1 MAQTPMMNQYLQI
14 KENYKDAILFFRLG
28 DFYEMFHDDALVASK
43 ELEITLTGRGQ
54 GEDRIPMCGVPH
66 HAAEAYQSKLIEKGY
81 KVAICEQV
89 EDPKMVKGVVKREV
103 TKLLTPGTLMNSNL
117 LAEKENNYLLA
128 FATDGNSTFGIAR
141 CDLST
146 GENDVTLVTGDDG
159 DLLHEIGTSEAR
171 EVIAPVSIDQRLKDK
186 LASNPAFLVTY
197 QEETNE
203 LSEYAHLTS
212 EMTEPLIKEAYQQML
227 HYLLETQKQ
236 SIKHL
241 QKPLAYSADSFLKMD
256 VHAKRNLELVETL
269 REKKKK
275 GSLLSIIDQSVTSMG
290 GRLLRQW
297 LDRPLVNRTKIAE
310 RQAVVRSFLAHFFER
325 ESLRDSLKEVYDIER
340 LAARI
345 AYGSVNARELVQLK
359 RSLNK
364 LPEIKE
370 QLALIGLEN
379 KWLKQSELFHALV
392 EKLESSLVEDPP
404 ISVTEGGLI
413 IDGYSDDLDTYRDAS
428 RNGKQWIAA
437 LERSERELTNIRSLK
452 VGYNRVFGYY
462 IEVSRTNTHLL
473 PEGRYE
479 RKQTLANAER
489 YITPELKEKE
499 ALILEAEE
507 KLTELEYQLF
517 AAIRSEI
524 EQFVPDLQA
533 LAREISEIDV
543 LAGFAMIAEQNQYVQ
558 PEVTEARDVEI
569 KGGRHPVVET
579 VIKRGSYVQNEV
591 NLVDELD
598 MLLITGPN
606 MGGKSTYMRQL
617 ALTVVLTQIGSFVPA
632 DQAKLPVFDKI
643 FTRIGAADDL
653 ASGQSTFMVEMM
665 ETKDAL
671 TKATAN
677 SLILLD
683 EIGRGTSTY
692 DGMALAQ
699 AIIEYIYDSIGA
711 KTLFSTHYHELTAL
725 AQSIPTLQ
733 NVHVSATEENGAV
746 VFLHRVIEGAADRS
760 YGVYVAELAGLPA
773 QVTSRAEQLLETLET
788 EQRLFKQEKS
798 THVQEQPAKIEAEP
812 EAASQ
817 QTMQLTLFQTE
828 EVTERKARNK
838 KEDAVLASV
847 SELDL
852 WHLTPFQALEKI
864 NEWQKQLRK
873 K

>member
-1 MAQTPMMNQYLQI
+1 MAQTPMMNQYLKI
-14 KENYKDAILFFRLG
+14 KENYQDAILFFRLG
-28 DFYEMFHDDALVASK
+28 DFYEMFHEDALVASK

-66 HAAEAYQSKLIEKGY
+66 HAAEGYQAKLIEKGY

-117 LAEKENNYLLA
+117 LAEKENNYLFA
-128 FATDGNSTFGIAR
+128 FATDGSNFGIAR

-146 GENDVTLVTGDDG
+146 GENDITLVTGDDS

-171 EVIAPVSIDQRLKDK
+171 EVIAPLSIEQRLKDK
-186 LASNPAFLVTY
+186 LSSNPAFLVSY
-197 QEETNE
+197 QENVSD
-203 LSEYAHLTS
+203 LSEYTYLTDN
-212 EMTEPLIKEAYQQML
+212 MKEPLIKEAYQHML

-241 QKPLAYSADSFLKMD
+241 QQPVTYHADSFLKMD

-297 LDRPLVNRTKIAE
+297 LDRPLVNRKKIGE
-310 RQAVVRSFLAHFFER
+310 RQSVVRSFLTHFFER

-364 LPEIKE
+364 LPEMKE
-370 QLALIGLEN
+370 QLTLIGLEQ
-379 KWLKQSELFHALV
+379 KWLNKSELFQALV
-392 EKLESSLVEDPP
+392 EKLAGSLVEDPP

-413 IDGYSDDLDTYRDAS
+413 IDGYSEELDTYRDAS

-437 LERSERELTNIRSLK
+437 LEQSERELTNIRSLK
-452 VGYNRVFGYY
+452 VGYNKVFGYY

-507 KLTELEYQLF
+507 KLTDLEYQLF
-517 AAIRSEI
+517 TAIRAEI
-524 EQFVPDLQA
+524 ERYVPDLQA
-533 LAREISEIDV
+533 LARDISEIDV
-543 LAGFAMIAEQNQYVQ
+543 LAGFAATAEQNGYVQ
-558 PEVTEARDVEI
+558 PEVTETRDVEI

-579 VIKRGSYVQNEV
+579 VIKRGSYVQNEI
-591 NLVDELD
+591 NLIDNLN

-617 ALTVVLTQIGSFVPA
+617 ALTVVMTQIGSFVPA
-632 DQAKLPVFDKI
+632 DEAKLPVFDKI

-699 AIIEYIYDSIGA
+699 AIIEYIYESIGA
-711 KTLFSTHYHELTAL
+711 KTLFSTHYHELTTL
-725 AQSIPTLQ
+725 ADSIPTLQ
-733 NVHVSATEENGAV
+733 NVHVSATEEDGAV
-746 VFLHRVIEGAADRS
+746 VFLHRVIAGAADRS
-760 YGVYVAELAGLPA
+760 YGVYVAELAGLPP

-788 EQRLFKQEKS
+788 GQRHVSQTTNTPELVKEEVAATSMHAS
-798 THVQEQPAKIEAEP
+798 T
-812 EAASQ
+812 
-817 QTMQLTLFQTE
+817 QLTLFQTE
-828 EVTERKARNK
+828 DVPEKKGRSK
-838 KEDAVLASV
+838 KEDAVLQSM